1 MCQEEIFANA
11 KPSDRKYKKRSEK
24 IICDRKYEN
33 SFSAVHNNFTLYAL
47 TSNINKLHS
56 RRQRT
61 ELRMILNPTLGQ
73 IAFGDRS
80 MKTDTY

>member
-1 MCQEEIFANA
+1 MCQEEVFENA
-11 KPSDRKYKKRSEK
+11 TPSDRKYKK
-24 IICDRKYEN
+24 
-33 SFSAVHNNFTLYAL
+33 SFSAVNNNFTLYAL

-61 ELRMILNPTLGQ
+61 ELRMILSPTLDQ
-73 IAFGDRS
+73 IAFGDKN